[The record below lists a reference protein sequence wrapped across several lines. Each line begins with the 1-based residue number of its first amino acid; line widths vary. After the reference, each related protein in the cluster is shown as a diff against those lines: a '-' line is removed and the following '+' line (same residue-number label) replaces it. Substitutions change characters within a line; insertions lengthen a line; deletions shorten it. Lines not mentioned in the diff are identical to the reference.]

1 MMYRPPSTTW
11 SPYLP
16 APITSE
22 EGPLPEA
29 KRGIWPGRYAKVT
42 AFVLIAMVVVAIVAA
57 AVGPL
62 VAAQISPASAPS
74 NWTKAY
80 DSSLQNTTD
89 WTGDGGCYNGPNGL
103 DVSAVTGNNG
113 FDMCTYAPSTTADL
127 VSQGFQL
134 NLTLSPESQL
144 QSPLTP
150 MVQVGD
156 GNGNGLT
163 VAFDDTGEYAICE
176 DSNSDCST
184 CLPSNLG
191 STCNG
196 SVLASDSTV
205 AWHTDSYVANTLA
218 FRYQV
223 NSDGGDTISVFANGQ
238 EVASS
243 ATSVSLGSGFS
254 IAIGS
259 GDGGEA
265 LYTGATLYTNG
276 SASYTASS

>member
-1 MMYRPPSTTW
+1 MMYHPSNTPW

-42 AFVLIAMVVVAIVAA
+42 AFILIAMVVVAIAA
-57 AVGPL
+57 AVVGPL
-62 VAAQISPASAPS
+62 VAAQISPTSAPS

-80 DSSLQNTTD
+80 DSNLQNTLD
-89 WTGDGGCYNGPNGL
+89 WTGDGGCYNGRNGL
-103 DVSAVTGNNG
+103 DVSAPTSNNSS
-113 FDMCTYAPSTTADL
+113 DVCTYVPSTTSDL
-127 VSQGFQL
+127 VGQGFQL

-144 QSPLTP
+144 QNPLTP
-150 MVQVGD
+150 LVQIGDSSGD
-156 GNGNGLT
+156 GLT
-163 VAFDDTGEYAICE
+163 AVFDDTGDYVICE
-176 DSNSDCST
+176 GASASSDCSA
-184 CLPSNLG
+184 CLPTNLG
-191 STCNG
+191 VACND
-196 SVLASDSTV
+196 SVLVSDSTV

-218 FRYQV
+218 IRYQV
-223 NSDGGDTISVFANGQ
+223 NSDGSGTISVFANGQ

-243 ATSVSLGSGFS
+243 ATSVSLRNGGFS

-265 LYTGATLYTNG
+265 LYTGATLYT
-276 SASYTASS
+276 ASS

>member
-1 MMYRPPSTTW
+1 MMYPPSNTPW

-16 APITSE
+16 APVTSE

-29 KRGIWPGRYAKVT
+29 RRGIWPGRYANVT
-42 AFVLIAMVVVAIVAA
+42 AVVLITMIVVAIAAA

-62 VAAQISPASAPS
+62 VAAQISPVSVPS

-80 DSSLQNTTD
+80 DSNLQNTSD

-103 DVSAVTGNNG
+103 DVSAPTSNNSS
-113 FDMCTYAPSTTADL
+113 DVCTYSPSTTSDL

-144 QSPLTP
+144 QNPLTP
-150 MVQVGD
+150 LVQIGD
-156 GNGNGLT
+156 SSGDGLT
-163 VAFDDTGEYAICE
+163 VVFDDTGEYVICE
-176 DSNSDCST
+176 DASPDCSA
-184 CLPSNLG
+184 CLPANLG
-191 STCNG
+191 MGCSA
-196 SVLASDSTV
+196 SILVSDSTV

-218 FRYQV
+218 IRYQV
-223 NSDGGDTISVFANGQ
+223 NSDGSDTISVFANGQ

-243 ATSVSLGSGFS
+243 ATSVSLSNGGFN

-265 LYTGATLYTNG
+265 LYTGATLYT
-276 SASYTASS
+276 ASS

>member
-1 MMYRPPSTTW
+1 MMYRPSNTPW

-29 KRGIWPGRYAKVT
+29 KRGIWPGRYAKVI

-57 AVGPL
+57 AIGPL
-62 VAAQISPASAPS
+62 VAAQISPTSAPS

-80 DSSLQNTTD
+80 DSNLQNTSE

-103 DVSAVTGNNG
+103 DVSASTANTGG
-113 FDMCTYAPSTTADL
+113 FDLCTYSPSTTSDL

-144 QSPLTP
+144 ASPLTP
-150 MVQVGD
+150 VVRIGD
-156 GNGNGLT
+156 STGDGLT
-163 VAFDDTGEYAICE
+163 VVFDDTGNYVIC
-176 DSNSDCST
+176 DDASSDCSA
-184 CLPSNLG
+184 CLPANLG
-191 STCNG
+191 MVGCES
-196 SVLASDSTV
+196 SILANDSTV

-218 FRYQV
+218 IRYQV
-223 NSDGGDTISVFANGQ
+223 NADGSNTISVFANGQ

-243 ATSVSLGSGFS
+243 DTTVILSSGYS

-265 LYTGATLYTNG
+265 LYTGAKLYTP
-276 SASYTASS
+276 SS